1 MAVKANTGAAQA
13 ATRRS
18 TWTFLN
24 QVFGPLLQMLIYTV
38 ISAVSL
44 GAIVIVL
51 ALLLEGT
58 RDVNLFESVVRILP
72 QVIIDALARGFLYAM
87 IALGYTMVYGVLEF
101 INFAHGEIFMVGAF
115 AVAAFGA
122 VLASQEMVEG
132 FPVLLYVLIAV
143 LLGMV
148 VSGGLA
154 VLTERVAYRH
164 LRNSPRLV
172 LLVSTIG
179 MSLFLQDFM
188 RLIATTVPFG
198 GDTLGFNTT
207 VQTPEVGAS
216 ICLADIGQ
224 ERIID
229 RATETF
235 SCALHVPMVEGT
247 AGAFIDNRSLIF
259 ILASILMLIGL
270 NYLVNV
276 TRLGKAIRA
285 VAQDRATASLM
296 GINVNSIIALTF
308 LVGGAL
314 GGAAGA
320 LFAIR
325 VQAINP
331 YVGFLPGLKAFTAAV
346 LGGIGNITGAMVGG
360 IVLGFLEA
368 FVASYL
374 SLFTQGQFA
383 GANYADIA
391 AFSILI
397 IILIFRP
404 EGLLGEA
411 TTQKV

>member
-1 MAVKANTGAAQA
+1 M
-13 ATRRS
+13 
-18 TWTFLN
+18 
-24 QVFGPLLQMLIYTV
+24 
-38 ISAVSL
+38 
-44 GAIVIVL
+44 
-51 ALLLEGT
+51 
-58 RDVNLFESVVRILP
+58 
-72 QVIIDALARGFLYAM
+72 
-87 IALGYTMVYGVLEF
+87 
-101 INFAHGEIFMVGAF
+101 
-115 AVAAFGA
+115 
-122 VLASQEMVEG
+122 
-132 FPVLLYVLIAV
+132 
-143 LLGMV
+143 
-148 VSGGLA
+148 
-154 VLTERVAYRH
+154 
-164 LRNSPRLV
+164 
-172 LLVSTIG
+172 
-179 MSLFLQDFM
+179 
-188 RLIATTVPFG
+188 
-198 GDTLGFNTT
+198 
-207 VQTPEVGAS
+207 
-216 ICLADIGQ
+216 
-224 ERIID
+224 
-229 RATETF
+229 
-235 SCALHVPMVEGT
+235 
-247 AGAFIDNRSLIF
+247 
-259 ILASILMLIGL
+259 
-270 NYLVNV
+270 
-276 TRLGKAIRA
+276 RA